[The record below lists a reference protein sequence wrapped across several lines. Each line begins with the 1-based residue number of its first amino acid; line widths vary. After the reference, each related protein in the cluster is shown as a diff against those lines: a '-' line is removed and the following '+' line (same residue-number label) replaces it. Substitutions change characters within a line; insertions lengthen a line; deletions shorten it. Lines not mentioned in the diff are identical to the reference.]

1 MAFGG
6 IPQDDEGG
14 WVKFIVFEDEDE
26 AKNLDKFLS
35 SHKPSDPSW
44 NKYVIFRIGL
54 PLLCPNL
61 HFLIQMYSVA
71 SFMANINV

>member
-6 IPQDDEGG
+6 IPKDDEDG
-14 WVKFIVFEDEDE
+14 WVKFIVFEDE

-44 NKYVIFRIGL
+44 NKYV
-54 PLLCPNL
+54 
-61 HFLIQMYSVA
+61 
-71 SFMANINV
+71 NILTPGTWG

>member
-14 WVKFIVFEDEDE
+14 WVKFIVFEDE

-35 SHKPSDPSW
+35 SHNPSDPSW
-44 NKYVIFRIGL
+44 NKCVIFRI
-54 PLLCPNL
+54 LL
-61 HFLIQMYSVA
+61 FLFKSCAQICGY
-71 SFMANINV
+71 FFHANV